1 VYTKKKIIHIDMD
14 AFFASIEQKDN
25 PTFRGKPL
33 IVGGNPKSRGV
44 VAACSYEARRFG
56 VHSAMPCA
64 KAVQLCPKAIFV
76 KPRLQRY
83 KEISL
88 QIMSIFHQY
97 THLVEPL
104 SMDEAYLD
112 VTTNSQNN
120 PSATILASH
129 ICDHIH
135 RELDLT
141 ASAGASFNKFLAKV
155 ASDLNKP
162 NGVSTISPD
171 QAIDF
176 LSALP
181 IGKFFG
187 VGKVTEKK
195 MSRLGIKTGNDLR
208 QWDMEKLILHFGKTG
223 SFLYNIVRGVD
234 SREVQPNR
242 TRKSI
247 GNETTLSFDIDDL
260 EEINKILTEL
270 SCQIERTLRKLDVG
284 GYTITLKVRYSDFT
298 TITRSTTLKNPVF
311 GSLDILFHIP
321 RLLKSTEAG
330 RRKVRL
336 LGISISK
343 LTTGKNVPRQL
354 YLPFVTE
361 SSLL

>member
-1 VYTKKKIIHIDMD
+1 MD
-14 AFFASIEQKDN
+14 AFFASVEQKDN
-25 PTFRGKPL
+25 PDFKGKPL
-33 IVGGNPKSRGV
+33 IVGGSPQNRGV

-56 VHSAMPCA
+56 IHSAMPCV
-64 KAVQLCPKAIFV
+64 KALKLCPTGIFV
-76 KPRLQRY
+76 KPRLPRY
-83 KEISL
+83 KEISS

-104 SMDEAYLD
+104 SLDEAFLD
-112 VTTNSQNN
+112 VTTNTMNN
-120 PSATILASH
+120 PSATILANH
-129 ICDHIH
+129 ICNHISK
-135 RELDLT
+135 ELDLT
-141 ASAGASFNKFLAKV
+141 ASAGVSFNKFLAKI

-171 QAIDF
+171 QAIGF

-181 IGKFFG
+181 IRKFFG

-195 MSRLGIKTGNDLR
+195 MTQLGIETGNDLR
-208 QWDMEKLILHFGKTG
+208 QWDAEKLILHFGKSG
-223 SFLYNIVRGVD
+223 QFLYNVVRARD
-234 SREVQPNR
+234 RREVQPNR
-242 TRKSI
+242 RKKSI

-260 EEINKILTEL
+260 DKINKILSSL
-270 SCQIERTLRKLDVG
+270 ACRIEQTLQKLEVG

-311 GSLDILFHIP
+311 CSLDILYHIP
-321 RLLKSTEAG
+321 RLLANTEAG

-343 LTTGKNVPRQL
+343 LTTDQKVPRQL
-354 YLPFVTE
+354 HLPFIFE
-361 SSLL
+361 RSLL

>member
-1 VYTKKKIIHIDMD
+1 VYTKRKIIHIDMD
-14 AFFASIEQKDN
+14 AFFASVEQKDN
-25 PTFRGKPL
+25 PEFRGKPL
-33 IVGGNPKSRGV
+33 IVGGNPQNRGV

-64 KAVQLCPKAIFV
+64 KASKLCPEGIFI

-83 KEISL
+83 KEISI
-88 QIMSIFHQY
+88 QVMSIFHRY

-104 SMDEAYLD
+104 SLDEAFLD
-112 VTTNSQNN
+112 VTTNTQNN
-120 PSATILASH
+120 PSATILASL
-129 ICDHIH
+129 ICDQIY
-135 RELDLT
+135 RELELT

-162 NGVSTISPD
+162 RGLSTITPD

-195 MSRLGIKTGNDLR
+195 MSGLGIKTGYDLR
-208 QWDMEKLILHFGKTG
+208 QWEEKKLNFHFGKSG
-223 SFLYNIVRGVD
+223 SFLYNIVRGID
-234 SREVQPNR
+234 NREVQPNR
-242 TRKSI
+242 SRKSI
-247 GNETTLSFDIDDL
+247 GNETTLNYDIDDL
-260 EEINKILTEL
+260 QEIRIILSDL
-270 SCQIERTLRKLDVG
+270 SCRIERTLRKMVTG

-298 TITRSTTLKNPVF
+298 TVTRSTSLKNPVF
-311 GSLDILFHIP
+311 SSQDILFHIP
-321 RLLKSTEAG
+321 RLLESTEAG

-343 LTTGKNVPRQL
+343 LTSGKNIPRQL
-354 YLPFVTE
+354 HLPFMDK
-361 SSLL
+361 SSFL

>member
-1 VYTKKKIIHIDMD
+1 MYTKRKIIHIDMD
-14 AFFASIEQKDN
+14 AFFASVEQKDN
-25 PTFRGKPL
+25 PHLKGRPL

-64 KAVQLCPKAIFV
+64 KAAKLCPNGIFV
-76 KPRLQRY
+76 RPRMQRY

-88 QIMSIFHQY
+88 LIMSIFHQY

-104 SMDEAYLD
+104 SLDEAFLD
-112 VTTNSQNN
+112 VTENTQNN
-120 PSATILASH
+120 PSATILATS
-129 ICDHIH
+129 ICRQIY
-135 RELDLT
+135 RELGLT

-162 NGVSTISPD
+162 NGVSTITPD
-171 QAIDF
+171 QAIEF

-195 MSRLGIKTGNDLR
+195 MSRLGIINGEDLR
-208 QWDMEKLILHFGKTG
+208 QWDEEKLILHFGKTG
-223 SFLYNIVRGVD
+223 SFLYKIVRGID
-234 SREVQPNR
+234 HRDVQPNR

-247 GNETTLSFDIDDL
+247 GNETTLSYDIDDL
-260 EEINKILTEL
+260 EEISEILSDL
-270 SCQIERTLRKLDVG
+270 SCQIERTLHKLTVG

-298 TITRSTTLKNPVF
+298 TITRSKTLRNPVF
-311 GSLDILFHIP
+311 CSLDILFHIP
-321 RLLKSTEAG
+321 GLLQSTEAG

-336 LGISISK
+336 LGISISN

-354 YLPFVTE
+354 YLPFMTKGP
-361 SSLL
+361 L